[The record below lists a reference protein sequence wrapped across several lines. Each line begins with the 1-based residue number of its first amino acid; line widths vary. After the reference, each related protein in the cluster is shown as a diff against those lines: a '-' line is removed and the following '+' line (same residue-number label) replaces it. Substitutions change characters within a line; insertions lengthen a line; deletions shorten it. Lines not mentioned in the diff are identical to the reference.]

1 MTTTTS
7 TSRPSCAADPTPPA
21 PPASGAAL
29 THQRPA
35 RPWPTRVRRG
45 LGPTERPA
53 RPWPHR
59 ASVPCTT
66 LVAAHGRSVL
76 YGPVSAVVSAESMVA
91 GRALGTPHAAACVPR
106 VRVRA
111 AHVFAPRA
119 DVRAPRAHSSAI
131 SCARSWNVRMVVV
144 RARGCGSCVVSRVLM
159 ASVARWCSRPAQM
172 FAPRAHIRRQFRARG
187 RGTCAG
193 WWNVRVVV
201 VRARWMVERTRGRG
215 SCALAACPG
224 GWCVAR
230 TCSCDARV
238 FVGLFVRGWR
248 FVRVVSRVLVAG
260 AARWCLRAAQVF
272 ARRARI
278 CVPRMHSSAISCA
291 R

>member
-1 MTTTTS
+1 
-7 TSRPSCAADPTPPA
+7 
-21 PPASGAAL
+21 
-29 THQRPA
+29 
-35 RPWPTRVRRG
+35 
-45 LGPTERPA
+45 
-53 RPWPHR
+53 
-59 ASVPCTT
+59 
-66 LVAAHGRSVL
+66 
-76 YGPVSAVVSAESMVA
+76 MVA
-91 GRALGTPHAAACVPR
+91 GRALCTPHAAACVPR

-201 VRARWMVERTRGRG
+201 VRARWM
-215 SCALAACPG
+215 
-224 GWCVAR
+224 
-230 TCSCDARV
+230 
-238 FVGLFVRGWR
+238 
-248 FVRVVSRVLVAG
+248 RVLVAG
-260 AARWCLRAAQVF
+260 VWRVRVRVTRGFSSAFSVRGVSRVLMAGVARWCLRAAQVF
-272 ARRARI
+272 VAARVFASRACFRRLFRARGRGTCAGWWNVRVVVVRARGRVSWDLVCGAYLFVRRARFRR
-278 CVPRMHSSAISCA
+278 PFCA
-291 R
+291 RGGGTCAGWWFGRGVAGPGCAACVFV